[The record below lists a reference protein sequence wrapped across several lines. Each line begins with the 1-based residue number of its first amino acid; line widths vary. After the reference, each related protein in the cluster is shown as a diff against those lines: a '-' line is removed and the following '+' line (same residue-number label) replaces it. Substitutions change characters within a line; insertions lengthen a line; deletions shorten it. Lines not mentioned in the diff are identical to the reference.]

1 MLIVDFKDV
10 REFFNELLT
19 DGKNFYDDGTV
30 HSNTFIY
37 LELFYLDNQLCI
49 VPAYSVAVNKE
60 WNPERNGISIKHYF
74 NHYNE
79 LFNFVQSEKN
89 YDKICE
95 EMLHEYKLKLQELK
109 MNDINEDFKCV

>member
-1 MLIVDFKDV
+1 MLIVEFKDV

-19 DGKNFYDDGTV
+19 EEKNFYWDGTV
-30 HSNTFIY
+30 RSDTFIY

-49 VPAYSVAVNKE
+49 VPAYSVAVHKD
-60 WNPERNGISIKHYF
+60 WIPVRDGISIKHYF

-79 LFNFVQSEKN
+79 LFNIVQTEKN